1 MVIADTVKHVHA
13 LLVGVRITIES
24 FQTEPGASVLDP
36 SAILVVESF
45 QTEPVARNTHGK
57 RKSIVG

>member
-45 QTEPVARNTHGK
+45 QTEPVARNTHDK